1 MEINEQCVVALTW
14 VIEDTLGETLDV
26 LDEPVEFL
34 VGGDDLFQKIE
45 QVLQGHGVGAKVKL
59 QLEPEEAFGDFN
71 EKLLFLEA
79 KSLFPQELEEG
90 MTIEGTALPA
100 GCNADAPK
108 ELLYTVAEIY
118 PDHVVLDG
126 NHPLAGIALRLTMKV
141 ESVREATLEEV
152 GRGSAGTGFF
162 KIQPVH
168 TQAPGNDQLH

>member
-1 MEINEQCVVALTW
+1 MEINQPCVVALTW
-14 VIEDTLGETLDV
+14 VMQDTLGETLAV
-26 LDEPVEFL
+26 LEDPVEFL
-34 VGGDDLFQKIE
+34 IGGDDLFDKIE
-45 QVLQGHGVGAKVKL
+45 QSLQGHGVGAKVQL

-71 EKLLFLEA
+71 EQLLFLESRA
-79 KSLFPQELEEG
+79 LFPQDLEEG

-108 ELLYTVAEIY
+108 ELLYTVAEMY

-126 NHPLAGIALRLTMKV
+126 NHPLAGIALRLTIKV
-141 ESVREATLEEV
+141 EAVREATEEEI

-168 TQAPGNDQLH
+168 TQAPGNDTLH